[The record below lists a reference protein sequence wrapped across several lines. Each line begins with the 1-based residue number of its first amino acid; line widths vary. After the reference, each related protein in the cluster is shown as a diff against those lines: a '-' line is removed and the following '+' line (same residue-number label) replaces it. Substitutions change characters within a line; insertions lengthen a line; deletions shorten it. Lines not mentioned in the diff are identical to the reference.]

1 MAIARTNRLGPGA
14 HTDVYD
20 MPRQWWPGYVLGALL
35 LGAGTGAAAFFGGQF
50 AQFMLAGAQVV
61 PFAVLALLAYLGVRH
76 LWVGVLAFL
85 WLGAVLFGLGMVSV
99 LLVLAVRLA
108 QATTAGANSSAAL
121 IGVVTSGE
129 MAAAILWSLIGL
141 GLAGVLL
148 LPAVRQVVARQLPID
163 PTSPVHAV
171 ALAVVCGATVICF
184 GQLFA
189 AGGRPPILEMITAM
203 PAAVAQSSDIE
214 QLLLIVYGFAWML
227 PGALLAGGFPMV
239 RTFGRALQRLG
250 MVRPTARQVVGGIVV
265 ALLMVGGALVLDG
278 VIGRLWEALTW
289 PRTDSAAFEQLL
301 GAAISPVG
309 AVLIGVTAGLGEEM
323 VVRVALQPRLG
334 ILLSNL
340 FFTSLHAFQ
349 YSFDALLSVFIVG
362 LVLGVVR
369 ARANTTTSSIV
380 HGVYNFVLVMIA
392 ALALFE

>member
-1 MAIARTNRLGPGA
+1 
-14 HTDVYD
+14 
-20 MPRQWWPGYVLGALL
+20 
-35 LGAGTGAAAFFGGQF
+35 
-50 AQFMLAGAQVV
+50 
-61 PFAVLALLAYLGVRH
+61 
-76 LWVGVLAFL
+76 
-85 WLGAVLFGLGMVSV
+85 
-99 LLVLAVRLA
+99 
-108 QATTAGANSSAAL
+108 
-121 IGVVTSGE
+121 
-129 MAAAILWSLIGL
+129 
-141 GLAGVLL
+141 
-148 LPAVRQVVARQLPID
+148 
-163 PTSPVHAV
+163 
-171 ALAVVCGATVICF
+171 
-184 GQLFA
+184 
-189 AGGRPPILEMITAM
+189 
-203 PAAVAQSSDIE
+203 
-214 QLLLIVYGFAWML
+214 
-227 PGALLAGGFPMV
+227 
-239 RTFGRALQRLG
+239 
-250 MVRPTARQVVGGIVV
+250 
-265 ALLMVGGALVLDG
+265 MVGGALVLDG